1 MAVVINEFEVVPR
14 ESDTDQRVGTSSS
27 VEGGERPPLSPD
39 EVERLLDQ
47 QLQREERVWAH

>member
-14 ESDTDQRVGTSSS
+14 EIDTDQQPGTSSS
-27 VEGGERPPLSPD
+27 IEGGERPPLSPD
-39 EVERLLDQ
+39 EVSRLLDQ